1 MTKVGHARQTIMQAK
16 LAAASDSVTGQST
29 VNKDGYLTD
38 LDSQR
43 VFLFDLFIFF
53 SHYKLTFR
61 NQLLQKWEI

>member
-43 VFLFDLFIFF
+43 VFISFFPILFVFVM
-53 SHYKLTFR
+53 Y
-61 NQLLQKWEI
+61 

>member
-43 VFLFDLFIFF
+43 VFLFDLFFFYFFF
-53 SHYKLTFR
+53 SL
-61 NQLLQKWEI
+61 